1 MIFKR
6 IQPGETRVVSGFAFL
21 PKFTNKIMV
30 WFQPYKLRQYF
41 DCNKKKWVNDYFMS
55 I

>member
-6 IQPGETRVVSGFAFL
+6 SQPGETRIISGFAFL
-21 PKFTNKIMV
+21 PKFTNKSIV

-41 DCNKKKWVNDYFMS
+41 DCNKKKWINEYF
-55 I
+55 IPA